1 MSILKVKWAITSIL
15 GIIFI
20 ITTNTLLLIAYFLF
34 PGNFNIFEHTASTL
48 GNRYLNPNG
57 ALIFKLSNILGGII
71 FILFSLSLYQ
81 WYKKDLN
88 RKNYFISSIIIG
100 CFLGFSE
107 IMVGIV
113 SQEYRPYH
121 LIWAIILFVSS
132 ALFLIVLGLFLIK
145 DTNSKKLI
153 GVITILI
160 AMLHGTLI
168 FYITNHIVIV
178 EWIIISAF
186 NFNIVLLSYNY
197 YKLYKARIS

>member
-1 MSILKVKWAITSIL
+1 MSLSKLKWPITSIL

-20 ITTNTLLLIAYFLF
+20 ITTNTLLLIAYLLF
-34 PGNFNIFEHTASTL
+34 PGNFNVFEHTASTL

-57 ALIFKLSNILGGII
+57 ALIFKLSNILGGLI

-88 RKNYFISSIIIG
+88 RNNYFFSSIIIG

-107 IMVGIV
+107 IMIGIV
-113 SQEYRPYH
+113 SQEYKPYH

-132 ALFLIVLGLFLIK
+132 ALFLIVFGLFLIK
-145 DTNSKKLI
+145 DPNSKKLI
-153 GVITILI
+153 GIITILI
-160 AMLHGTLI
+160 AILHGTLI

-178 EWIIISAF
+178 EWIIIGAF
-186 NFNIVLLSYNY
+186 NFNIILLIYNY
-197 YKLYKARIS
+197 YKSYKERLS